1 MANEVMARAITGIDD
16 KLITD
21 AYSASHKKRNLKP
34 LYSIGAM
41 AACLVLILTTVF
53 ALSPKG
59 TQIYLYSEKVT
70 DTPCIVNEVSPV
82 SSSTRIKT
90 QELTIPF
97 DIKLTG
103 ETKITCSEGTMKLC
117 GVNQDTL
124 FYSGSSFLAEKEIA
138 KKELSLYWTIE
149 SPEKTE
155 TYTLTLEGTKT
166 QILTLE
172 YDEESYNWSVFIEK

>member
-103 ETKITCSEGTMKLC
+103 ETKI
-117 GVNQDTL
+117 
-124 FYSGSSFLAEKEIA
+124 LAEKEIA